1 MACRDVVEVQEEG
14 DEAGGPTARPLH
26 ALPLALAFATATA
39 AIAVIAVTAAAIAVT
54 ATAAAAIAGVV
65 VDASEAGGERPQ
77 LLVQKGGVAVRGRV
91 RV

>member
-1 MACRDVVEVQEEG
+1 MACGDVVEVQEEG
-14 DEAGGPTARPLH
+14 DEAGRPTARRLH
-26 ALPLALAFATATA
+26 ALALALALATA
-39 AIAVIAVTAAAIAVT
+39 AIAVIAVTAVTIAI
-54 ATAAAAIAGVV
+54 AAAAIAGVV